1 MIILASQSPRRKELL
16 KEILGDIPFI
26 CIPSSLNEREISE
39 TDVRKLCLEE
49 ALCKG
54 EVVSL
59 AHMDDIVISA
69 DTMVSYK
76 GIQLGKPK
84 DEEDARRMLRLITG
98 DVHEVITAYAIFKGG
113 KVQEKRVCRARVYL
127 EKMAD
132 LEIEEYLD
140 TLSPLDKAGAY
151 GIQDKDFIE
160 SKILSGSYETI
171 VGLPIDEL
179 EEDLVKLGIIE

>member
-1 MIILASQSPRRKELL
+1 
-16 KEILGDIPFI
+16 
-26 CIPSSLNEREISE
+26 
-39 TDVRKLCLEE
+39 
-49 ALCKG
+49 
-54 EVVSL
+54 
-59 AHMDDIVISA
+59 
-69 DTMVSYK
+69 
-76 GIQLGKPK
+76 
-84 DEEDARRMLRLITG
+84 
-98 DVHEVITAYAIFKGG
+98 
-113 KVQEKRVCRARVYL
+113 
-127 EKMAD
+127 MAD

>member
-1 MIILASQSPRRKELL
+1 MVLDKKKLL
-16 KEILGDIPFI
+16 
-26 CIPSSLNEREISE
+26 SSD
-39 TDVRKLCLEE
+39 T
-49 ALCKG
+49 
-54 EVVSL
+54 
-59 AHMDDIVISA
+59 IVIFNNE
-69 DTMVSYK
+69 K
-76 GIQLGKPK
+76 FGKPK